1 MAIDDDVSLSDVT
14 VGDEVAV
21 TDDVSFVEVM
31 SVGDDVVNDPID
43 SENFVENNSVIDFVV
58 SPGVDSSFDVVRSV
72 IVAEVDWCG
81 PLVVS

>member
-21 TDDVSFVEVM
+21 TDDVSFVGDM
-31 SVGDDVVNDPID
+31 SVGDDVVNDPVD
-43 SENFVENNSVIDFVV
+43 SENVGENNSVIDFVV
-58 SPGVDSSFDVVRSV
+58 SSGVDSSFDVVRSV
-72 IVAEVDWCG
+72 IGAEVDLCG

>member
-1 MAIDDDVSLSDVT
+1 MAIDDNLSLSDVT

-21 TDDVSFVEVM
+21 TDDMSFVENI

-43 SENFVENNSVIDFVV
+43 VENVVENNSVIDFVV
-58 SPGVDSSFDVVRSV
+58 SPGVDFSFDGGRSV
-72 IVAEVDWCG
+72 IGAEVDLCG